1 MNCAKFLQPSRSAC
15 KSFYDTA
22 MQLDSRLATHHD
34 IPALTV
40 LMNASIAE
48 LLKPVLSAEQV
59 TASFAIMGLD
69 TQLIT
74 DGTYF
79 VVESGGKLAGSGGWS
94 RRATPFGGDHSP
106 GRDMRLLDP
115 AREAARVRAMYTHP
129 GFARRGIGRMVLAL
143 CEAAASAAGFA
154 QVELTATMGGLPLYR
169 ACGYRDVEPFEQDVG
184 GVRVPLVRM
193 VKVLA

>member
-1 MNCAKFLQPSRSAC
+1 VS
-15 KSFYDTA
+15 SFTH
-22 MQLDSRLATHHD
+22 RIATHAD

-48 LLKPVLSAEQV
+48 LLKPVLSPAQV
-59 TASFAIMGLD
+59 AASFAIMGLD

-79 VVESGGKLAGSGGWS
+79 VVEQDGQLAGSGGWS

-129 GFARRGIGRMVLAL
+129 TFARRGIGRMVLGL
-143 CEAAASAAGFA
+143 CEAAAAAAGFA
-154 QVELTATMGGLPLYR
+154 QLELTATMAGLPLYR
-169 ACGYRDVEPFEQDVG
+169 AYGYSDVEPREQDVG
-184 GVRVPLVRM
+184 GVRVPMVRM
-193 VKVLA
+193 MKVLA